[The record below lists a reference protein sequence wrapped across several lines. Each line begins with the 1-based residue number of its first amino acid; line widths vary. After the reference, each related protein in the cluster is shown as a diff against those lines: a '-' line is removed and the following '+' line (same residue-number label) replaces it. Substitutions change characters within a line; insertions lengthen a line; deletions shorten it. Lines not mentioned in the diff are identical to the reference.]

1 MAIICATQIGID
13 PNQKSNLFY
22 MDFYSMAATFNG
34 ARTVGGH
41 IFARISATTSR
52 PSSLTIALL
61 LGLVTPFLFQTT
73 RLHMIWVGAWP
84 CPKCESDNV
93 LPLL

>member
-22 MDFYSMAATFNG
+22 MDFYSMAAHSME
-34 ARTVGGH
+34 RDRGGH
-41 IFARISATTSR
+41 IFAGFPRQR
-52 PSSLTIALL
+52 LGPLLTIALL